1 MMIRDVAESEREENW
16 WTREISKIILIS
28 MAETTRISIVLC
40 SACRI

>member
-1 MMIRDVAESEREENW
+1 MIRDVAESEREENW

-28 MAETTRISIVLC
+28 MAETTLMC